1 MLLWTLPPLS
11 CLPCQ
16 APVLFDEIEPPR
28 AVRTAG
34 RKSHADHLSCTACRG
49 DSTMP
54 SRLIPVLI
62 VFAAVPLGLLVAVT
76 LDWLEERELR
86 RAERRARLSRA
97 QSCPGPAHPPQ
108 T

>member
-1 MLLWTLPPLS
+1 
-11 CLPCQ
+11 
-16 APVLFDEIEPPR
+16 
-28 AVRTAG
+28 
-34 RKSHADHLSCTACRG
+34 
-49 DSTMP
+49 MP

-97 QSCPGPAHPPQ
+97 QHRPGPAHPPQ

>member
-1 MLLWTLPPLS
+1 M
-11 CLPCQ
+11 Q
-16 APVLFDEIEPPR
+16 
-28 AVRTAG
+28 
-34 RKSHADHLSCTACRG
+34 G
-49 DSTMP
+49 DFAMP
-54 SRLIPVLI
+54 SRRIPVLI

-97 QSCPGPAHPPQ
+97 QSGPGPACPPQ

>member
-1 MLLWTLPPLS
+1 
-11 CLPCQ
+11 
-16 APVLFDEIEPPR
+16 
-28 AVRTAG
+28 
-34 RKSHADHLSCTACRG
+34 
-49 DSTMP
+49 MP

-86 RAERRARLSRA
+86 RAERRARLPGA
-97 QSCPGPAHPPQ
+97 QNGTEPACPPQ

>member
-1 MLLWTLPPLS
+1 MLPWTLPPPS
-11 CLPCQ
+11 RLPCQ
-16 APVLFDEIEPPR
+16 APILFDEIEPPR

-34 RKSHADHLSCTACRG
+34 RKSQADRLSCTALQGRFNHA
-49 DSTMP
+49 
-54 SRLIPVLI
+54 IPALI

-86 RAERRARLSRA
+86 RAERRACLSRA
-97 QSCPGPAHPPQ
+97 QNRPGPACPPQ

>member
-97 QSCPGPAHPPQ
+97 QHRPGPAHPPQ